1 MGKRI
6 YSKFLRDFSV
16 KVNALINIGYKDV
29 KEREEEGFDRRHM
42 GEKGCIVGTDS
53 VCPHFNYSPPYP
65 WINIEKN
72 PLPLYNLIPPF
83 CRSGPPPLN
92 PVNF

>member
-42 GEKGCIVGTDS
+42 GGDRRDVWLEQTQFARI
-53 VCPHFNYSPPYP
+53 
-65 WINIEKN
+65 
-72 PLPLYNLIPPF
+72 LITLLLTL
-83 CRSGPPPLN
+83 G
-92 PVNF
+92 

>member
-29 KEREEEGFDRRHM
+29 KEREEEGFDRRHT
-42 GEKGCIVGTDS
+42 GGG
-53 VCPHFNYSPPYP
+53 
-65 WINIEKN
+65 IEGMYGWN
-72 PLPLYNLIPPF
+72 RLSLPAF
-83 CRSGPPPLN
+83 
-92 PVNF
+92 